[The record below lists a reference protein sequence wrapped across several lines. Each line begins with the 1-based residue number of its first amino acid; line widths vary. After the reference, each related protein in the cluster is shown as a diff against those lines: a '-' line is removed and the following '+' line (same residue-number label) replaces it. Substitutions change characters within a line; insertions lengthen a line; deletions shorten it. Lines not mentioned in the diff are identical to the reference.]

1 MIYWE
6 RHEECVIKSNIIN
19 EECVKNEESV
29 IKSKWEVDA
38 ETKKIDCHN
47 NIEFGMLFFGFLG
60 HDKVSFVLYT
70 VNSEII
76 ARF

>member
-38 ETKKIDCHN
+38 ETKKN
-47 NIEFGMLFFGFLG
+47 WLPQ
-60 HDKVSFVLYT
+60 
-70 VNSEII
+70 
-76 ARF
+76 